1 MQWFFV
7 GMRFIASEADLSG
20 IGWESKRIIGDKSQA
35 GRDKSHPYESVEKGV
50 FYNMNIREKVEM
62 LAQVAT
68 KELQSVNA
76 PGAEI
81 AVVYENE
88 IIFAEGF
95 GIANSETATP
105 VTADMLFRIGSLTKM
120 ITAYSLMSLVY
131 EQHLNVHVPIAEY
144 VSGLPSL
151 LVPLTIHQL
160 LSHTAGLKDD
170 DSDYGP
176 HDEGVLG
183 QAVRSYD
190 ERHFFAKSGKMFS
203 YSGLG
208 YAVASVVIEVLSKK
222 PYAHVVADRILK
234 PLKMERST
242 FSTTMAMTYPFSQ
255 GHIVDK
261 SQRWS
266 VVRPY
271 DDNATRWP
279 AGFLFSNVIELAR
292 LCIAFMN
299 GGCIDGEQ
307 VLAPEVISA
316 LTQPYAKPLDAPDRR
331 YYGYG
336 LYLDEYHG
344 MHTLDHSGGRRGF
357 CSYLQMFPEQRF
369 AVIELVNQANVLLRK
384 TLETAMKLFLAPKN
398 ISPTPSSSLELSLTQ
413 EELTSLI
420 GRYASPDINATAT
433 SDIQL
438 VSEEDKLM
446 IQFGDVEQPLP
457 VVRKSE
463 TRFAVVLRIGLQPVE
478 FAFQKGASRQEGYL
492 YWANRAYKRVA

>member
-1 MQWFFV
+1 M
-7 GMRFIASEADLSG
+7 
-20 IGWESKRIIGDKSQA
+20 IGLFLCENEIYPKKGSIR
-35 GRDKSHPYESVEKGV
+35 EGV
-50 FYNMNIREKVEM
+50 FYNMNIREKVET
-62 LAQVAT
+62 LAKVAT

-81 AVVYENE
+81 AVVYEDE
-88 IIFAEGF
+88 VIFAEGF

-105 VTADMLFRIGSLTKM
+105 VTAEMLFRIGSLTKM
-120 ITAYSLMSLVY
+120 ITAYSLMSLIN
-131 EQHLNVHVPIAEY
+131 EQHLNVQVPIAEY
-144 VSGLPSL
+144 VSDLPPL
-151 LVPLTIHQL
+151 LAPLTIHQL

-176 HDEGVLG
+176 HDEGALG
-183 QAVRSYD
+183 QAVCSYD
-190 ERHFFAKSGKMFS
+190 RRHFFTEPGKMFS

-208 YAVASVVIEVLSKK
+208 YAVAGVVIEALSKK
-222 PYAHVVADRILK
+222 PYAQVVADRVLK

-255 GHIVDK
+255 GHIVEK

-299 GGCIDGEQ
+299 DGRFDGEQ

-316 LTQPYAKPLDAPDRR
+316 LTQPYAKPLDAPDSR

-336 LYLDEYHG
+336 LYLDEYHDIY
-344 MHTLDHSGGRRGF
+344 TLDHSGGRRGF

-384 TLETAMKLFLAPKN
+384 TQGTAIELFLAPKN
-398 ISPTPSSSLELSLTQ
+398 ISPTPSSSLEFSLTK
-413 EELTSLI
+413 EELASFI
-420 GRYASPDINATAT
+420 GRYASPDINVTAT

-438 VSEEDKLM
+438 VNIEDKLM
-446 IQFGDVEQPLP
+446 IQFGDEEQPLLA
-457 VVRKSE
+457 VRKSE
-463 TRFAVVLRIGLQPVE
+463 TRFSVVLRMGLQPVE
-478 FAFQKGASRQEGYL
+478 FVFQKGLNKQEDYL
-492 YWANRAYKRVA
+492 CWANRAYKRVV

>member
-1 MQWFFV
+1 
-7 GMRFIASEADLSG
+7 
-20 IGWESKRIIGDKSQA
+20 
-35 GRDKSHPYESVEKGV
+35 
-50 FYNMNIREKVEM
+50 MNIKEKAET
-62 LAQVAT
+62 LAQVAA
-68 KELQSVNA
+68 KELQSVHA
-76 PGAEI
+76 PGVEI
-81 AVVYENE
+81 AVVYEDE

-120 ITAYSLMSLVY
+120 ITAYSLMNLVH
-131 EQHLNVHVPIAEY
+131 EQHLDVYAPIAEY
-144 VSGLPSL
+144 VSDLPL
-151 LVPLTIHQL
+151 LLAPLTIHQL

-176 HDEGVLG
+176 HGECVLE

-190 ERHFFAKSGKMFS
+190 KRHFFTEPGKMFS

-208 YAVASVVIEVLSKK
+208 YAVAGVVIEALSKK
-222 PYAHVVADRILK
+222 PYAQVVVDRVLQ

-255 GHIVDK
+255 GHIAEK

-299 GGCIDGEQ
+299 GGRLNGEQ
-307 VLAPEVISA
+307 VLSPEVIST
-316 LTQPYAKPLDAPDRR
+316 LTRPYTKPLDVPDSR

-336 LYLDEYHG
+336 LYLDEFRG

-384 TLETAMKLFLAPKN
+384 TQETAIELFLAPNN
-398 ISPTPSSSLELSLTQ
+398 ISPNTSPSLEVPLTK
-413 EELTSLI
+413 EELASLV
-420 GRYASPDINATAT
+420 GRYAAPDINATLAN
-433 SDIQL
+433 DIQL
-438 VSEEDKLM
+438 VSIEDKLT
-446 IQFGDVEQPLP
+446 IQFGDKEQLLP
-457 VVRKSE
+457 VTRKSE
-463 TRFAVVLRIGLQPVE
+463 TRFAVVLRTGLQPVE
-478 FAFQKGASRQEGYL
+478 FVFQKGLNKREDYL
-492 YWANRAYKRVA
+492 CWANRAYKRRL